1 MPKVLIAPEMYCQQE
16 DGEFAQLLSEAG
28 FEVGFAERPPITGE
42 QDLVEALQ
50 GFSAVIAGGEPYTDP
65 VLASLPELRVIAR
78 AGVGYDTVDLEAA
91 TRHGKVVTVTPTANH
106 DAVAEHAVALIL
118 GVARD
123 LLRLDRGIRGGV
135 YTKESLVPL
144 RGKTLGIAGL
154 GRIGRSVA
162 ERASAFNMKLIAY
175 EKFPDQNFVDR
186 YGIDLVDLD
195 TLLQRSDFVTIHL
208 PLSPETKG
216 CINRQAL
223 QQMKPGSFLINT
235 ARGGLI
241 VEEDLVE
248 ALRSGTLAGAG
259 LDVTQQEPPEPDNP
273 LLTLDNVILTP
284 HVAGIDSQSFRDMGV
299 SCAQSIIDLHRGK
312 WVEEATLNG
321 SLRAD
326 WRW

>member
-1 MPKVLIAPEMYCQQE
+1 MPSVFVAPEMYCQQE
-16 DGEFAQLLSEAG
+16 DGDYLQLLRDAG
-28 FEVGFAERPPITGE
+28 FEIRFADRSPITRE
-42 QDLVEALQ
+42 QDLVKALQ

-65 VLASLPELRVIAR
+65 VLRSLPELRVIAR
-78 AGVGYDTVDLEAA
+78 AGVGYDMVDLEAA
-91 TRHGKVVTVTPTANH
+91 TRHGKVVTITPTANH
-106 DAVAEHAVALIL
+106 DAVAEHAISLML

-123 LLRLDRGIRGGV
+123 LLRLDRGICAGV
-135 YTKESLVPL
+135 YPKQILVPL

-162 ERASAFNMKLIAY
+162 QRASAFVMKILAY
-175 EKFPDQNFVDR
+175 EKYPDKDFVDN
-186 YGIDLVDLD
+186 YGVDLVDLD
-195 TLLQRSDFVTIHL
+195 TLLQRSDFVTVHL
-208 PLSPETKG
+208 PLTPETQG
-216 CINRQAL
+216 FINRQTL
-223 QQMKPGSFLINT
+223 QKMKPGSFLINT

-241 VEEDLVE
+241 VEADLVE

-284 HVAGIDSQSFRDMGV
+284 HVAGIDTQSFRDMGV

-312 WVEEATLNG
+312 WVEEAILNR
-321 SLRAD
+321 SLGAD